1 MNFIKIF
8 NINVIL
14 ITILFYLSCANTP
27 PRWVSSR
34 PNDSNY
40 WHGVGFSASELPDH
54 KNLAKESAI
63 REISSQIKINISS
76 EMEVVMR
83 DNNGSINNMV
93 SSVMKSRVNLM
104 LPELELIG
112 NHSSKEG
119 SYVYFR
125 LNKKKYYEAMERLR
139 MNAENTALAYT
150 KDAEKKYG
158 VNSFYLI
165 QKAWQEILPFNDE
178 PMIVNYK
185 NETVLLYT
193 LIKQKLEEFNQR
205 LIIKGVLE
213 NKKIRTIVDRE
224 NTLSIYVK
232 DRLSNEPLA
241 NVPIKVTLPTGQVTL
256 ISEKNGR
263 IDYKFKGLT
272 LASSFDILF
281 QLDHKEVSK
290 DLNFIKEILPM
301 NKNVFSITMNVVPSR
316 VSIKSFEKNLDK
328 PMKRKML
335 EPVIKK
341 IFNNKLEFVIE
352 NPDFYILIESNTIQ
366 KANRVGNNYPYFV
379 YGNAIINFKD
389 SKTNEEFFTY
399 VISDIKGADFG
410 SQMVAGIRSYEKME
424 VELLNGLEEE
434 FKNQ

>member
-1 MNFIKIF
+1 MKSIKSKIS
-8 NINVIL
+8 VIL
-14 ITILFYLSCANTP
+14 LTILFYLSCANTP
-27 PRWVSSR
+27 PTWVSSR

-76 EMEVVMR
+76 EMEVVIR
-83 DNNGSINNMV
+83 DDNGSINNMV

-104 LPELELIG
+104 LPELELVG

-125 LNKKKYYEAMERLR
+125 LNKKKYYEAMDRLR
-139 MNAENTALAYT
+139 MNAENTALAYIR
-150 KDAEKKYG
+150 DAEKKYG
-158 VNSFYLI
+158 INSFYLI

-193 LIKQKLEEFNQR
+193 LIKQKLEEFNHR
-205 LIIKGVLE
+205 LIIKGELD
-213 NKKIRTIVDRE
+213 NKKIRTLVDRE
-224 NTLSIYVK
+224 NTLTIYVN
-232 DRLSNEPLA
+232 DRLSNKPLA
-241 NVPIKVTLPTGQVTL
+241 NVPIKVTLPNGQVTL
-256 ISEKNGR
+256 MSEKNGR

-281 QLDHKEVSK
+281 QLDEKKVFK
-290 DLNFIKEILPM
+290 DLGLIKEILPM
-301 NKNVFSITMNVVPSR
+301 NKNVFSITMHIVPSR

-352 NPDFYILIESNTIQ
+352 NPDFYIIIESNTMQ
-366 KANRVGNNYPYFV
+366 KANRMGNNYPYFV

-410 SQMVAGIRSYEKME
+410 SQMVAGIRAYEKME
-424 VELLNGLEEE
+424 VEVLNGLKKE
-434 FKNQ
+434 FSN

>member
-1 MNFIKIF
+1 MKSIKS
-8 NINVIL
+8 NISVIL
-14 ITILFYLSCANTP
+14 LTILFYLSCANTP
-27 PRWVSSR
+27 PTWVTSR

-83 DNNGSINNMV
+83 DDNGSINNMV

-104 LPELELIG
+104 LPELELVG

-125 LNKKKYYEAMERLR
+125 LNKKKYYEAMDRLR
-139 MNAENTALAYT
+139 MNAENTALAYIR
-150 KDAEKKYG
+150 DAEKKYG
-158 VNSFYLI
+158 INSFYLI

-193 LIKQKLEEFNQR
+193 LIKQKLEEFNHR
-205 LIIKGVLE
+205 LIIKGELE
-213 NKKIRTIVDRE
+213 NKKIRTLVDRE
-224 NTLSIYVK
+224 NTLTIFVN
-232 DRLSNEPLA
+232 DRLSNKPLA
-241 NVPIKVTLPTGQVTL
+241 NVPIKVTLPNGQVTL
-256 ISEKNGR
+256 MSKKNGR

-281 QLDHKEVSK
+281 QLDHKKVFKELS
-290 DLNFIKEILPM
+290 LIKEILPM
-301 NKNVFSITMNVVPSR
+301 NKNVFSITMHIVPSR
-316 VSIKSFEKNLDK
+316 VSIKSFEKNLNK
-328 PMKRKML
+328 PMNRKML

-352 NPDFYILIESNTIQ
+352 NPDFYIIIESNTIQ
-366 KANRVGNNYPYFV
+366 KADRVGNNYPYFV

-399 VISDIKGADFG
+399 VISDVKGADFG

-424 VELLNGLEEE
+424 VELLSRLEEE
-434 FKNQ
+434 F

>member
-1 MNFIKIF
+1 MKSIKS
-8 NINVIL
+8 NISVIL
-14 ITILFYLSCANTP
+14 LTILFYLSCANTP
-27 PRWVSSR
+27 PTWVTSR

-83 DNNGSINNMV
+83 DDNGSINNMV

-104 LPELELIG
+104 LPELELVG

-125 LNKKKYYEAMERLR
+125 LNKKKYYEAMDRLR
-139 MNAENTALAYT
+139 MNAENTALAYIR
-150 KDAEKKYG
+150 DAEKKYG
-158 VNSFYLI
+158 INSFYLI

-193 LIKQKLEEFNQR
+193 LIKQKLEEFNHR
-205 LIIKGVLE
+205 LIIKGELE
-213 NKKIRTIVDRE
+213 NKKIRTLVDRE
-224 NTLSIYVK
+224 NTLTIFVN
-232 DRLSNEPLA
+232 DRLSNKPLA
-241 NVPIKVTLPTGQVTL
+241 NVPIKVTLPNGQVTL
-256 ISEKNGR
+256 MSKKNGR

-281 QLDHKEVSK
+281 QLDHKKVFKELS
-290 DLNFIKEILPM
+290 LIKEILPM
-301 NKNVFSITMNVVPSR
+301 NKNVFSITMHIVPSR
-316 VSIKSFEKNLDK
+316 VSIKSFEKNLNK

-352 NPDFYILIESNTIQ
+352 NPDFYIIIESNTIQ
-366 KANRVGNNYPYFV
+366 KADRVGNNYPYFV

-399 VISDIKGADFG
+399 VISDVKGADFG

-424 VELLNGLEEE
+424 VELLNGLEKE
-434 FKNQ
+434 F

>member
-1 MNFIKIF
+1 MKSIKS
-8 NINVIL
+8 NISVIL
-14 ITILFYLSCANTP
+14 LTILFYLSCANTP
-27 PRWVSSR
+27 PTWVSSR

-83 DNNGSINNMV
+83 DDNGSINNMV

-104 LPELELIG
+104 LPELELVG

-125 LNKKKYYEAMERLR
+125 LNKKKYYEAMDRLR
-139 MNAENTALAYT
+139 MNAENTALAYIR
-150 KDAEKKYG
+150 DAEKKYG
-158 VNSFYLI
+158 INSFYLI

-185 NETVLLYT
+185 NETALLYT
-193 LIKQKLEEFNQR
+193 LIKQKLEEFNNR
-205 LIIKGVLE
+205 LIIKGKLE
-213 NKKIRTIVDRE
+213 NKKIRTLVDRE
-224 NTLSIYVK
+224 NTLTIFVN
-232 DRLSNEPLA
+232 DRLSNKPLA
-241 NVPIKVTLPTGQVTL
+241 NVPIKVTLPNGQVTL
-256 ISEKNGR
+256 MSKKNGR
-263 IDYKFKGLT
+263 INYKFKGLT

-281 QLDHKEVSK
+281 QLDQKKVFK
-290 DLNFIKEILPM
+290 DLGLIKEILPM
-301 NKNVFSITMNVVPSR
+301 NKNVFSITMHIVPSR
-316 VSIKSFEKNLDK
+316 VSIKSFEKNLNK

-352 NPDFYILIESNTIQ
+352 NPDFYIIIESNTIQ
-366 KANRVGNNYPYFV
+366 KADRVGNNYPYFV

-399 VISDIKGADFG
+399 VISDVKGADFG

-424 VELLNGLEEE
+424 VELLNRLEKE
-434 FKNQ
+434 F